1 MTKKRQD
8 KLQNYSYL
16 CRRINS
22 FTNNMMKSDIQIARE
37 CELKPIGEI
46 ASQLGIDP
54 EQIEPYGRYMAKVPV
69 ELIDEKRVKKSRLI
83 LVTAIS
89 PTKAGIGKTTV
100 SIGLTLGLNK
110 IGKKAVVA
118 LREPSL
124 GPCFGIKGGAAGG
137 GYAQVLPMEKINLH
151 FTGDF
156 HAVTSAHNTISALL
170 DNYIYQHRKEGFSL
184 REIFWKRV
192 LDVNDRSLRNVVT
205 GLRGDGVVSETGFEI
220 TPASELMAILC
231 LATSE
236 EDLQRRIENI
246 VLGITA
252 QGKPFRVRDLGVAG
266 AITVLLRD
274 ALNPNLVQT
283 TEHTPAFIHGGP
295 FANIAHGCSSV
306 LATKMAM
313 TFCDYVVTEAG
324 FGADLGAEKFFD
336 IKCRKTGLKPRLVV
350 IVATTQGLK
359 MHGGVALEHIKEP
372 NAKGLTEGLKN
383 LNRHISNMQGFG
395 QPVVV
400 TLNRHDTDLEE
411 EIDIVR
417 KNCEDLEVGF
427 AVNEAFLRGGE
438 GATELAQTVVDTIER
453 QQPLPIHFTYKEA
466 DCLEDKIE
474 KVCKRIYGASA
485 VEYSKTAK
493 KKLEDLRAIF
503 TDDDGAIAHYPV
515 CIAKT
520 QFSFTADSTRYG
532 SPEGFTIRIRD
543 VILNLGS
550 EMIVVIAGDMLR
562 MPGLPKS
569 PQAERITIENGE
581 IEGLS

>member
-1 MTKKRQD
+1 
-8 KLQNYSYL
+8 
-16 CRRINS
+16 
-22 FTNNMMKSDIQIARE
+22 MKTDIQIARE
-37 CELKPIGEI
+37 CELKPIGDI
-46 ASQLGIDP
+46 AAQLGIAP
-54 EQIEPYGRYMAKVPV
+54 EEIEPYGRYMAKVPV
-69 ELIDEKRVKKSRLI
+69 TLINEEKVRQSRLI

-110 IGKKAVVA
+110 IGKKAAVA

-137 GYAQVLPMEKINLH
+137 GYAQVLPMENINLH

-184 REIFWKRV
+184 REIYWKRV
-192 LDVNDRSLRNVVT
+192 LDVNDRALRNVVT
-205 GLRGDGVVSETGFEI
+205 GLRGDGVVSETGFDI

-236 EDLQRRIENI
+236 ADLQRRIENI
-246 VLGITA
+246 VLGVTA
-252 QGKPFRVRDLGVAG
+252 DGKHFRVRDLGVAG

-283 TEHTPAFIHGGP
+283 TENTPAFIHGGP
-295 FANIAHGCSSV
+295 FANIAHGCSSLV
-306 LATKMAM
+306 ATKMAM
-313 TFCDYVVTEAG
+313 SYCDYVVTEAG
-324 FGADLGAEKFFD
+324 FGADLGAEKFFN
-336 IKCRKTGLKPRLVV
+336 IKCRKAGLQPRLVV

-359 MHGGVALEHIKEP
+359 MHGGVALDHIKEP
-372 NAKGLTEGLKN
+372 NTKGLKEGLKN
-383 LNRHISNMQGFG
+383 LNRHINNMLSFG
-395 QPVVV
+395 QPVIV
-400 TLNRHDTDLEE
+400 TLNRFDFDIDE
-411 EIDIVR
+411 EIDILR
-417 KNCEDLEVGF
+417 KNCEDLGVGF
-427 AVNEAFLRGGE
+427 AVNEAFLKGGE
-438 GATELAQTVVDTIER
+438 GAVELAQKVVDTIDR
-453 QQPLPIHFTYKEA
+453 IQPLPIHFTYKEA

-485 VEYSKTAK
+485 VEYGKTVT
-493 KKLEDLRAIF
+493 KKLESLRATF

-520 QFSFTADSTRYG
+520 QFSFSADSTRYG

-543 VILNLGS
+543 VILNCGS
-550 EMIVVIAGDMLR
+550 EMIVAIAGDMLR

-569 PQAERITIENGE
+569 PQAERITIVDGE

>member
-1 MTKKRQD
+1 
-8 KLQNYSYL
+8 
-16 CRRINS
+16 
-22 FTNNMMKSDIQIARE
+22 MKTDIQIARE
-37 CELKPIGEI
+37 CELQPIGEI

-54 EQIEPYGRYMAKVPV
+54 EQIEPYGRHMAKVPV
-69 ELIDEKRVKKSRLI
+69 SMIDEERVRKSRLI

-100 SIGLTLGLNK
+100 SIGLALGLNRL
-110 IGKKAVVA
+110 GKRAAVA

-124 GPCFGIKGGAAGG
+124 GPCFGMKGGAAGG

-170 DNYIYQHRKEGFSL
+170 DNYIYQHRKDGFSL
-184 REIFWKRV
+184 REIYWKRV
-192 LDVNDRSLRNVVT
+192 LDVNDRALRNIVT
-205 GLRGDGVVSETGFEI
+205 GLRGDGVVNETGFDI

-236 EDLQRRIENI
+236 QDLQRRIENI
-246 VLGITA
+246 LLGITA
-252 QGKPFRVRDLGVAG
+252 DGRPFRVRDLGVAG
-266 AITVLLRD
+266 AITVLMRD
-274 ALNPNLVQT
+274 ALSPNLVQT

-313 TFCDYVVTEAG
+313 SYSDYVVTEAG

-336 IKCRKTGLKPRLVV
+336 IKCRKTGLQPRLVV

-359 MHGGVALEHIKEP
+359 MHGGVSLENINEP
-372 NAKGLTEGLKN
+372 NMQGLKEGLKN
-383 LNRHISNMQGFG
+383 LNRHINNMQGFG

-400 TLNRHDTDLEE
+400 TLNRHDSDLDA
-411 EIDIVR
+411 EIDVVH
-417 KNCEDLEVGF
+417 KNCEDLGVGF

-438 GATELAQTVVDTIER
+438 GATALAQTVVDTIER
-453 QQPLPIHFTYKEA
+453 IQPLPIHFTYPEN
-466 DCLEDKIE
+466 DTIEGKIE
-474 KVCKRIYGASA
+474 KVCKRIYGAAA
-485 VEYSKTAK
+485 VEFTKTGK
-493 KKLEDLRAIF
+493 KRLEAIRAIF
-503 TDDDGAIAHYPV
+503 GDDEAIARYPV

-543 VILNLGS
+543 VILNCGS
-550 EMIVVIAGDMLR
+550 EMIVAIAGDMLR

-569 PQAERITIENGE
+569 PQAERITIVDGE

>member
-1 MTKKRQD
+1 
-8 KLQNYSYL
+8 
-16 CRRINS
+16 
-22 FTNNMMKSDIQIARE
+22 MKTDIQIARE
-37 CELKPIGEI
+37 CELKHINEI
-46 ASQLGIDP
+46 ATQLGIKP
-54 EQIEPYGRYMAKVPV
+54 EEMDPYGRYMAKVPV
-69 ELIDEKRVKKSRLI
+69 TLIDEERVWESRLI

-170 DNYIYQHRKEGFSL
+170 DNYLFHHRKDGFSL
-184 REIFWKRV
+184 REIYWKRV

-205 GLRGDGVVSETGFEI
+205 GLRGDGVVSETGFDI

-252 QGKPFRVRDLGVAG
+252 DGLPFRVRDLGVAG
-266 AITVLLRD
+266 AVTVLLRD

-283 TEHTPAFIHGGP
+283 TEHTAAFIHGGP

-313 TFCDYVVTEAG
+313 TYGDYVVTEAG

-336 IKCRKTGLKPRLVV
+336 IKCRKSGLRPRLVV

-359 MHGGVALEHIKEP
+359 MHGGVDLEHIKEP
-372 NAKGLTEGLKN
+372 NMQGLKEGLKN
-383 LNRHISNMQGFG
+383 LNRHINNMQGFG
-395 QPVVV
+395 QPVIV
-400 TLNRHDTDLEE
+400 TLNRYDSDLDE
-411 EIDIVR
+411 EIDVVR
-417 KNCEDLEVGF
+417 RNCEDQGVGF
-427 AVNEAFLRGGE
+427 AVNEAFLRGGD
-438 GATELAQTVVDTIER
+438 GAVELAQKVVDTIDR
-453 QQPLPIHFTYKEA
+453 IQPLPIHYTYPEN
-466 DCLEDKIE
+466 DTIEGKIE
-474 KVCKRIYGASA
+474 KVCKRIYGAAA
-485 VEYSKTAK
+485 VEFTKTGK
-493 KKLEDLRAIF
+493 KKLEALKTIFADDEAIS
-503 TDDDGAIAHYPV
+503 HYPV

-520 QFSFTADSTRYG
+520 QYSFTADPLRYG

-543 VILNLGS
+543 IILNCGS
-550 EMIVVIAGDMLR
+550 EMIVAIAGDMLR

-569 PQAERITIENGE
+569 PQAERITIVDGN

>member
-1 MTKKRQD
+1 
-8 KLQNYSYL
+8 
-16 CRRINS
+16 
-22 FTNNMMKSDIQIARE
+22 
-37 CELKPIGEI
+37 
-46 ASQLGIDP
+46 
-54 EQIEPYGRYMAKVPV
+54 
-69 ELIDEKRVKKSRLI
+69 
-83 LVTAIS
+83 
-89 PTKAGIGKTTV
+89 
-100 SIGLTLGLNK
+100 
-110 IGKKAVVA
+110 
-118 LREPSL
+118 
-124 GPCFGIKGGAAGG
+124 
-137 GYAQVLPMEKINLH
+137 MEKINLH

-170 DNYIYQHRKEGFSL
+170 DNYIYQHRKDGFSL
-184 REIFWKRV
+184 REIYWKRV

-205 GLRGDGVVSETGFEI
+205 GLRGDGVVNETGFDI

-246 VLGITA
+246 VLGVTSD
-252 QGKPFRVRDLGVAG
+252 GKLFKVKDLGVAG

-306 LATKMAM
+306 VATKMAM
-313 TFCDYVVTEAG
+313 SYSDYVVTEAG

-336 IKCRKTGLKPRLVV
+336 IKCRKAGLLPRLVV

-359 MHGGVALEHIKEP
+359 MHGGVDLDHIKEP

-383 LNRHISNMQGFG
+383 LNRHIRNMQGFG

-411 EIDIVR
+411 EIAIVR
-417 KNCEDLEVGF
+417 KNCEDLQVGF
-427 AVNEAFLRGGE
+427 AVNEAFLKGGE
-438 GATELAQTVVDTIER
+438 GAIELAQTVVETIDK
-453 QQPLPIHFTYKEA
+453 QQPLPIRFTYKET
-466 DCLEDKIE
+466 DRLEDKIE
-474 KVCKRIYGASA
+474 KVCKSIYGASA
-485 VEYSKTAK
+485 VEYGKTVT
-493 KKLEDLRAIF
+493 KKLESLRKSF

-520 QFSFTADSTRYG
+520 QFSFSADSTRYG

-543 VILNLGS
+543 VILNCGS
-550 EMIVVIAGDMLR
+550 EMIVAIAGDMLR

>member
-1 MTKKRQD
+1 
-8 KLQNYSYL
+8 
-16 CRRINS
+16 
-22 FTNNMMKSDIQIARE
+22 MKSDIQIARE
-37 CELKPIGEI
+37 CELKPIGDI
-46 ASQLGIDP
+46 ASQLGINP
-54 EQIEPYGRYMAKVPV
+54 EQIEPYGRYMAKDPV
-69 ELIDEKRVKKSRLI
+69 ELIDEERVRQSRLI

-184 REIFWKRV
+184 REIYWKRV

-205 GLRGDGVVSETGFEI
+205 GLRGDGVVNETGFDI

-236 EDLQRRIENI
+236 KDLQRRIENI

-252 QGKPFRVRDLGVAG
+252 DGKPFRVSDLGVAG
-266 AITVLLRD
+266 AITVLMRD

-283 TEHTPAFIHGGP
+283 TENTPAFIHGGP

-306 LATKMAM
+306 VATKMAM
-313 TFCDYVVTEAG
+313 TYGDYVVTEAG

-336 IKCRKTGLKPRLVV
+336 IKCRKTGLQPRLVV

-359 MHGGVALEHIKEP
+359 MHGGVALEAIKEP
-372 NAKGLTEGLKN
+372 NMEGLKEGLKN
-383 LNRHISNMQGFG
+383 LNRHINNMQGFG
-395 QPVVV
+395 QPVIV
-400 TLNRHDTDLEE
+400 TLNRHETDSEE
-411 EIDIVR
+411 EIDVVR
-417 KNCEDLEVGF
+417 KNCEDMGVGF
-427 AVNEAFLRGGE
+427 SVNEAFLKGGD
-438 GATELAQTVVDTIER
+438 GAVELAQKVADTIER
-453 QQPLPIHFTYKEA
+453 IQPLPIHFTYKEA

-474 KVCKRIYGASA
+474 KVCKRIYGASG

-493 KKLEDLRAIF
+493 KKLEALRAIF

-532 SPEGFTIRIRD
+532 SPENFTIRIRD

-569 PQAERITIENGE
+569 PQAERITIEDGV